1 MMMPKDGSSRR
12 KRRARELKMREDL
25 RYTEALR
32 RSNPGT
38 REQRSRPDSTE
49 SAKSAQTL
57 LDVLHTEVARLTTA
71 DATDTPTVLKIAYE
85 SLDLTTAADR
95 LIEETLLDADPAR
108 FWPGPNGL
116 GRLRDKLEV
125 ALAWLETAP
134 SLPEL
139 EVRDEQVA
147 MLTPLDMATQLYPG
161 QLSDPLTHGEF
172 VELVVIQ
179 ARIAA
184 VGCKA
189 IWGHAS
195 DLLTRGAKYAR
206 DHDDVAACRV
216 AALMARE
223 LADPHSINHQRSIDR
238 RVLLAANDK
247 HSRDQLLANQKLMNL
262 LYDAAAATS
271 GTNGWSRMTDVT
283 AACMKADHTWA
294 CERWG
299 YKADIALIAATKKFS
314 IRRIQRRRQTVI
326 EIRPRPARRV

>member
-1 MMMPKDGSSRR
+1 
-12 KRRARELKMREDL
+12 MRENL

-32 RSNPGT
+32 HANPGT
-38 REQRSRPDSTE
+38 SEHGSRPDSTE
-49 SAKSAQTL
+49 SASPAPTL
-57 LDVLHTEVARLTTA
+57 LDVLHTEVARLTTT
-71 DATDTPTVLKIAYE
+71 DATDTPTVLKITYE

-95 LIEETLLDADPAR
+95 LLEETLLDTDPAR

-116 GRLRDKLEV
+116 GRLRDELEV

-139 EVRDEQVA
+139 TVQDERVT
-147 MLTPLDMATQLYPG
+147 MLAPLNMATQLYPG

-189 IWGHAS
+189 IWLHAS
-195 DLLTRGAKYAR
+195 DLLTRGAKCAR

-223 LADPHSINHQRSIDR
+223 LADPHSINPQRSIDR

-247 HSRDQLLANQKLMNL
+247 HSRDELLADQKLMNL
-262 LYDAAAATS
+262 LYNAAAATARA
-271 GTNGWSRMTDVT
+271 NGWSRMTDIT
-283 AACMKADHTWA
+283 AACMKADQTWA

-314 IRRIQRRRQTVI
+314 IRRIQRQSQTVI
-326 EIRPRPARRV
+326 EIRPRPGRRV